1 MTRAVR
7 PLLALA
13 LAPLLAGFSPFEAE
27 QPDVRAGNER
37 LAAGD
42 AAGALPHYDA
52 AERAVGPRAEIDFDR
67 GNALAAQGRLP
78 EARAAWERALAADAR
93 GPGTLSSRTL
103 QNLGTALAA
112 AGDREGAV
120 RAFSEALRRDPANE
134 DARYNLEVLQRRK
147 DRGKGKPEDEGQ
159 DQARRQGPPEQGQGQ
174 PQPRQDRPPE
184 QAQQQTQG
192 EQRKPGDDRQGQRPD
207 EGQDERR
214 PAGEDERQG
223 RGKDGAAQAEERPP
237 AADGQRPEAIGRQE
251 AEKLLDAMRARE
263 RNMPTMPEARKAGR
277 KREVQR
283 DW

>member
-1 MTRAVR
+1 MS
-7 PLLALA
+7 PLA
-13 LAPLLAGFSPFEAE
+13 
-27 QPDVRAGNER
+27 
-37 LAAGD
+37 
-42 AAGALPHYDA
+42 
-52 AERAVGPRAEIDFDR
+52 
-67 GNALAAQGRLP
+67 
-78 EARAAWERALAADAR
+78 
-93 GPGTLSSRTL
+93 
-103 QNLGTALAA
+103 ALAA
-112 AGDREGAV
+112 ALLAVTSPFVAEQPRVKEGNEKLLSGDAAAALERYEQAEREAGPRPEIDYDRGHALHALGRHAEAREAWRRALDGDRDGALSSRALQNMGNALDAMGDLEGAA
-120 RAFSEALRRDPANE
+120 RATAEALRRDPTNE